1 MAGEYVEICNMPD
14 VKNCY
19 GEKQKQGK
27 RNGAVHQKK
36 KRQRVDLINKIRN
49 KRSYNQ
55 YHRNTI
61 LREYYKQLYA
71 NKLNDLKELTKFLG
85 AYNLP
90 RLDQEGL
97 NIKSKQ
103 TNYQK

>member
-55 YHRNTI
+55 YHRNTNNHNRI
-61 LREYYKQLYA
+61 LRIIIQQQI
-71 NKLNDLKELTKFLG
+71 G
-85 AYNLP
+85 SP
-90 RLDQEGL
+90 RG
-97 NIKSKQ
+97 NG
-103 TNYQK
+103 